1 MPQADK
7 YRDRIVP
14 IEFSETEEL
23 EKLPYAGRL
32 TLVLITKGCLRYE
45 LNGRAYVADA
55 PALLFI
61 SESDDIRVLN
71 KKHFSAKSFSF
82 APTFINSSL
91 TFEALAEGKFTCIE
105 DQHDRNV
112 LFKFLAR
119 NDYYTGVLKLE
130 NIAYMQIFRW
140 LDFIGEE
147 IYVQSDMAWTCRI
160 RRWLLQI
167 LYLSDDVMSI
177 GKRADP
183 EDVAAE
189 YMDANYREDITLDT
203 LCRVT
208 EVNRTTLEGRF
219 KKKFNVTMSEYLQNK
234 RIKMACEILAH
245 TNLSLSEIAGETGF
259 RSDTYFIKR
268 FTKLKGISPTAYRN
282 DVRERAPG
290 LSKPKSAGGQ

>member
-14 IEFSETEEL
+14 IEFSDTEEL

-32 TLVLITKGCLRYE
+32 TLVLMTKGCLRYE
-45 LNGRAYVADA
+45 FNGRVDVADA

-82 APTFINSSL
+82 APTYINSSL

-189 YMDANYREDITLDT
+189 YMDANYREDISLET

-208 EVNRTTLEGRF
+208 ETNRTTLEGRF
-219 KKKFNVTMSEYLQNK
+219 KKKFDVTMSEYLQNK

-245 TNLSLSEIAGETGF
+245 TNLSLAEIAGETGF

-282 DVRERAPG
+282 DVIERAPG
-290 LSKPKSAGGQ
+290 LSKRKSAEGQ